1 MYSGIDPLNYPMYGL
16 SIAANYLNLPVNT
29 LKTWVCGRSYGT
41 KFMPPIIALPDR
53 TENFLSFT
61 NLIEAHVLSA
71 IRRVHGVSMP
81 KVKNA
86 IQFLSETMASDHPL
100 ADMNLHTDG
109 VDLFIEQIDKIVNVS
124 KDGQVAIKQ
133 VMRAYIN
140 RIDRS
145 EDGLIER
152 LYPFTTSNQA
162 DLEEQRNIVIDPQV
176 SFGRPVLVGTG
187 IPVEMLSARF
197 KAGESLQ
204 DLAFDYG
211 CDSSQIES
219 AIRYKLA
226 A

>member
-1 MYSGIDPLNYPMYGL
+1 MYGL
-16 SIAANYLNLPVNT
+16 GIAAHYLGLPANT
-29 LKTWVCGRSYGT
+29 LKAWVCGRSYSG
-41 KFMPPIIALPDR
+41 KFVPPIIVLPDR
-53 TENFLSFT
+53 SQNFLSFT

-71 IRRVHGVSMP
+71 IRRVHQVSMP
-81 KVKNA
+81 KIKNA
-86 IQFLSETMASDHPL
+86 IQFLSETRGSEHPL

-109 VDLFIEQIDKIVNVS
+109 VDLFIEQIDKIINVS

-133 VMRAYIN
+133 VMRAYIS
-140 RIDRS
+140 RIERS
-145 EDGLIER
+145 EKGLVER

-162 DLEEQRNIVIDPQV
+162 DLEEHRSIVIDPQV

-187 IPVEMLSARF
+187 IPVEVLSARF

-211 CDSSQIES
+211 CDSAQIES
-219 AIRYKLA
+219 AIRYELA